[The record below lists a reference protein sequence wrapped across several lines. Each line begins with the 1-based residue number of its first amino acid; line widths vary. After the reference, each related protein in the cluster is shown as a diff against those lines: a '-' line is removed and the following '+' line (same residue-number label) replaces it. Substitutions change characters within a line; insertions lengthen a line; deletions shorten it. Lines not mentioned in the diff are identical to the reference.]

1 MAKKNEV
8 VIEQPL
14 KIMVA
19 STVYNFQDTLEQ
31 ICGTLTHYGYE
42 VMNSHLK
49 TVKTNPRL
57 SNLQNCLNA
66 VEESDL
72 VFGIITP
79 RYGAVLD
86 GDVSI
91 THQEMRRAIELEK
104 PRWFVSHRD
113 IFVARELLKQYMYLP
128 GTKPAELNPDFLFSK
143 TGILDDIRLVHQ
155 YNDVIRNDVDAAAR
169 TGHWV
174 EEYYKG
180 ADILQVIKTQFKDVD
195 RIRKIVEDMKPKK

>member
-1 MAKKNEV
+1 MAENDEEAAKK
-8 VIEQPL
+8 PL

-31 ICGTLTHYGYE
+31 ICTTLSSYGYE
-42 VMNSHLK
+42 VLNSHFK
-49 TVKTNPRL
+49 TIATNPAV

-66 VEESDL
+66 VAASDL

-79 RYGAVLD
+79 RYGAVIE
-86 GDVSI
+86 GDLSI
-91 THQEMRRAIELEK
+91 THQEMRHAIELEK

-128 GTKPAELNPDFLFSK
+128 GVVPQEANPDFVFK
-143 TGILDDIRLVHQ
+143 RTGILDDIRLVYQ
-155 YNDVIRNDVDAAAR
+155 YNDVIRNEVDVDKR

-174 EEYYKG
+174 DEYYRLP
-180 ADILQVIKTQFKDVD
+180 DILRVIETQFRDVD
-195 RIRKIVEDMKPKK
+195 RVRVIVEEMKQKK